1 MDMMN
6 IEDFRAYCLSFK
18 GVHEKMPF
26 GKSTSDYDRGLLVFY
41 VLDKWFCFV
50 NVDVFDFCDLK
61 CPTEQI
67 VELQDRYAGIRP
79 GYHMNKKHWIS
90 VYFNQ
95 DVPDEKI
102 KELVRQSYEAVVG
115 EMSKKEQ
122 AMLEN
127 STQEADSEEDIPV
140 YELEYTAEQRELA
153 AHIIGLE
160 RAALDKW
167 FKGDTSGYEQL
178 WSEHSFTYFDG
189 VVTKRVDDHATIAAF
204 LKTIDGKLFAKS
216 YDMRAPRVQFGE
228 DMAVLTYQLF
238 ADTTLIDMK
247 YNCIEVYQ
255 KEKDGKWRVIHS
267 TWSFLRPMDMNFGQA
282 KEVV

>member
-1 MDMMN
+1 MN
-6 IEDFRAYCLSFK
+6 IEDFRTYCLSFK

-67 VELQDRYAGIRP
+67 DGLQEQYNGIRP
-79 GYHMNKKHWIS
+79 GYHMNKRHWIS
-90 VYFNQ
+90 VCFDK

-102 KELVRQSYEAVVG
+102 KELVRQSYETVVS
-115 EMSKKEQ
+115 EMSKKERETLQ
-122 AMLEN
+122 A
-127 STQEADSEEDIPV
+127 SVPATDVEEKTPA
-140 YELEYTAEQRELA
+140 YEQEYTPEQRKLA
-153 AHIIGLE
+153 EHIIGLE
-160 RAALDKW
+160 KAALDKW
-167 FKGDTSGYEQL
+167 FNGDTSGYEQL
-178 WSEHSFTYFDG
+178 WPKHSFTYFDG
-189 VVTKRVDDHATIAAF
+189 VVTKRIDDHATIAAF
-204 LKTIDGKLFAKS
+204 LKTIDGKLYAKS
-216 YDMRAPRVQFGE
+216 YDFRAPRVQFGQ

-255 KEKDGKWRVIHS
+255 KEKDGEWRVIHS
-267 TWSFLRPMDMNFGQA
+267 TWSFLRPMDMNFGKA

>member
-1 MDMMN
+1 MN

-18 GVHEKMPF
+18 GVCEKMPF

-67 VELQDRYAGIRP
+67 DSLQAQYEGIRP
-79 GYHMNKKHWIS
+79 GYHMNKRHWIS
-90 VYFNQ
+90 VCLNK
-95 DVPDEKI
+95 DVPDEKV
-102 KELVRQSYEAVVG
+102 KELVRQSYETVVS

-122 AMLEN
+122 EMLK
-127 STQEADSEEDIPV
+127 SYTRQTAPTEDAPV
-140 YELEYTAEQRELA
+140 YELEYTPEQRELA

-160 RAALDKW
+160 KAALDRW

-178 WSEHSFTYFDG
+178 WSKRSFTYFDG
-189 VVTKRVDDHATIAAF
+189 VVTERVDNHATIAAY
-204 LKTIDGKLFAKS
+204 LKTIDGKLFAQS
-216 YDMRAPRVQFGE
+216 YDFHAPRVQFGE

-238 ADTTLIDMK
+238 ADTSLIDMK

-255 KEKDGKWRVIHS
+255 KEKDGQWRVIHS